1 MQIER
6 ERAEGRFPG
15 RVEGKVA
22 LVTGGA
28 SGLGEAM
35 VRLLV
40 AHGARVAIADVSTA
54 QGEAL
59 AAEIGENGTKAR
71 FVYLDVMDEAG
82 WDRAMEQTLAWA
94 GKLNVLVN
102 NAGIALPGDMEM
114 AFADWRRTMAVNL
127 DGTFLGTRA
136 AIRTM
141 APNGEP
147 GSIINISSTMGMSAE
162 PTTAAY
168 SASKGGVRNL
178 TKAAAVHCAT
188 HKLPIRVNSVH
199 PGMCVTP
206 LVRGYLEQHPD
217 QLAPQIAA
225 HPIGHLGEPNDI
237 AYGVLYLA
245 SDESKF
251 MLGSELVIDGG
262 YLI

>member
-1 MQIER
+1 M
-6 ERAEGRFPG
+6 AG
-15 RVEGKVA
+15 RVAGKVA
-22 LVTGGA
+22 FVTGGA

-40 AHGARVAIADVSTA
+40 AEGARVVVADLSQQ
-54 QGEAL
+54 QGQAL
-59 AAEIGENGTKAR
+59 VNEIGEGGTKAL
-71 FVYLDVMDEAG
+71 FVPLDVSDEAG
-82 WDRAMEQTLAWA
+82 WDRAMQDTLAWA

-102 NAGIALPGDMEM
+102 NAGIALPGDMNM
-114 AFADWRRTMAVNL
+114 PFDTWRKTLSVNL

-136 AIRTM
+136 AIR
-141 APNGEP
+141 AISQCGQN
-147 GSIINISSTMGMSAE
+147 GSIINISSTQGMTAE
-162 PTTAAY
+162 PTTVAY

-199 PGMCVTP
+199 PGMCITP
-206 LVRGYLEQHPD
+206 LVQQYFDAHPD

-237 AYGVLYLA
+237 AYGVLFLA

>member
-1 MQIER
+1 M
-6 ERAEGRFPG
+6 AF
-15 RVEGKVA
+15 
-22 LVTGGA
+22 VTGGA

-40 AHGARVAIADVSTA
+40 AEGARVVIADLATDR
-54 QGEAL
+54 GRAL
-59 AAEIGENGTKAR
+59 VDEIGDQGTKAI
-71 FVYLDVMDEAG
+71 FIQLDVSDEAN
-82 WDRAMEQTLAWA
+82 WDEAMAETLRWA

-102 NAGIALPGDMEM
+102 NAGIAIPGDMEM
-114 AFADWRRTMAVNL
+114 SFEAWRKTLSVNL

-136 AIRTM
+136 AIRTI
-141 APNGEP
+141 NRCGET
-147 GSIINISSTMGMSAE
+147 GSIINISSTQGMTAE

-188 HKLPIRVNSVH
+188 HTLPIRVNSVH
-199 PGMCVTP
+199 PGMCLTP
-206 LVRGYLEQHPD
+206 LVRSYLEEHPD

-225 HPIGHLGEPNDI
+225 HPIGHLGEPEDI

-262 YLI
+262 YLM

>member
-1 MQIER
+1 MT
-6 ERAEGRFPG
+6 G

-22 LVTGGA
+22 FVTGGA

-35 VRLLV
+35 VRLL
-40 AHGARVAIADVSTA
+40 AAEGAAVMIADIADQRGAALVAEITA
-54 QGEAL
+54 QGGK
-59 AAEIGENGTKAR
+59 AA
-71 FVYLDVMDEAG
+71 FVHLDVTNEAA
-82 WDRAMEQTLAWA
+82 WDQCMETTLQTF
-94 GKLNVLVN
+94 GKLHVLVN
-102 NAGIALPGDMEM
+102 NAGIAPPGDMEM
-114 AFADWRRTMAVNL
+114 SFELWRTTLSVNL

-136 AIRTM
+136 AIRTITRS
-141 APNGEP
+141 GVP
-147 GSIINISSTMGMSAE
+147 GSIINISSTQGMTAE

-168 SASKGGVRNL
+168 SASKAGVRNL

-188 HKLPIRVNSVH
+188 HKLPIRVNSIH
-199 PGMCVTP
+199 PGMCLTP
-206 LVRGYLEQHPD
+206 LVKSYLEANPE

-225 HPIGHLGEPNDI
+225 HPIGHLGEPEDI

>member
-1 MQIER
+1 M
-6 ERAEGRFPG
+6 AG
-15 RVEGKVA
+15 RVDGKVA
-22 LVTGGA
+22 FVTGGA

-40 AHGARVAIADVSTA
+40 AEGARVVVADLSDPR
-54 QGEAL
+54 GEAL
-59 AAEIGENGTKAR
+59 VAEIGEGETRAKY
-71 FVYLDVMDEAG
+71 VHLDVADEHA
-82 WDRAMEQTLAWA
+82 WDRAMEATLAWA

-114 AFADWRRTMAVNL
+114 DFALWRKTLSVNL

-136 AIRTM
+136 AIRTITRCG
-141 APNGEP
+141 AV
-147 GSIINISSTMGMSAE
+147 GSIINISSTQGMTAE

-199 PGMCVTP
+199 PGMCLTP
-206 LVRGYLEQHPD
+206 LVKGYLEAHPD

>member
-1 MQIER
+1 MV
-6 ERAEGRFPG
+6 G

-40 AHGARVAIADVSTA
+40 AEGARVVVADLSQQ
-54 QGEAL
+54 QGQAL
-59 AAEIGENGTKAR
+59 VDEIGEGGKKAL
-71 FVYLDVMDEAG
+71 FVPLDVSDEAG
-82 WDRAMEQTLAWA
+82 WDRAMQDTLAWA

-102 NAGIALPGDMEM
+102 NAGIALPGDMNM
-114 AFADWRRTMAVNL
+114 PFDTWRKTLSVNL

-136 AIRTM
+136 AIR
-141 APNGEP
+141 AISQCGQH
-147 GSIINISSTMGMSAE
+147 GSIINISSTQGMTAE

-199 PGMCVTP
+199 PGMCITP
-206 LVRGYLEQHPD
+206 LVQQYFDAHPD

-237 AYGVLYLA
+237 AYGVLFLA

>member
-1 MQIER
+1 M
-6 ERAEGRFPG
+6 AG

-22 LVTGGA
+22 FVTGGA

-40 AHGARVAIADVSTA
+40 AEGARVVIADLS
-54 QGEAL
+54 QERGEAI
-59 AAEIGENGTKAR
+59 AAEIGEGGKKAK
-71 FVYLDVMDEAG
+71 FVHLDVVDEAA
-82 WDRAMEQTLAWA
+82 WDRAMDETVAWA

-114 AFADWRRTMAVNL
+114 EFSLWRKMLAVNL

-136 AIRTM
+136 AIRTITRC
-141 APNGEP
+141 GEV
-147 GSIINISSTMGMSAE
+147 GSIINISSTQGMTAE

-188 HKLPIRVNSVH
+188 KKLPIRVNSVH

-206 LVRGYLEQHPD
+206 LVKSYLDEHPD

-225 HPIGHLGEPNDI
+225 HPIGHLGEPDDI